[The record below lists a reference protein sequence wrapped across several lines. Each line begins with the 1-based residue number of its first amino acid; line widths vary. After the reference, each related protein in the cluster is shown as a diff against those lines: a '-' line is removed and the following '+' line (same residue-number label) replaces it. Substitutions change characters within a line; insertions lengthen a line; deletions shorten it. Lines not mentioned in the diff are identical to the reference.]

1 MATPALTLPPFYNE
15 PNFGQRILA
24 RAIDTIVII
33 PIVVLVGVL
42 AEGALRSILGV
53 VAVSVYEIAM
63 VTTRGQTVGKI
74 VMGTRIADLESGL
87 NPPMANAALRW
98 LTAIAGGVVGGVLSL
113 DWIGLAYPLFVFAPI
128 LLGPL
133 HRGLHDRVSSTIV
146 TSTSI
151 TVPAAA

>member
-1 MATPALTLPPFYNE
+1 MADPSVITPPFYNE
-15 PNFGQRILA
+15 PNFGQRLLG

-42 AEGALRSILGV
+42 ASGALRSILGI

-63 VTTRGQTVGKI
+63 VTARGQTIGKV
-74 VMGTRIADLESGL
+74 VMGTKVVDLETGL
-87 NPPMANAALRW
+87 NPPLANASLRW
-98 LTAIAGGVVGGVLSL
+98 LTAVAGGVVAGVLAVE
-113 DWIGLAYPLFVFAPI
+113 WIGVAYPLVIFAPI
-128 LLGPL
+128 MVPPL

-151 TVPAAA
+151 TVPATA